1 MPNATTPLLDDMLL
15 FVEVVDAG
23 GFTAA
28 SARLGLRKSTLSRRI
43 AALEERLG
51 ARLLE
56 RTTRKS
62 RLTEAGSAYHA
73 QAARIV
79 AEARAANQSVADARG
94 TPRGTLRVAA
104 TPLFAETFLPP
115 IVAEYLRRY
124 ERTEVELSL
133 SQARVDLLSEG
144 VDVAIRI
151 GALADS
157 SFIARPLGTSRTGYF
172 ASAAYVRAR
181 GEPRTPEELRGHA
194 CILGA
199 GVGSR
204 EEWPFVAAGAG
215 EARSIAVS
223 GRLRVPSVQAARA
236 MMREGLGIARLP
248 VFLVEA
254 DVKAGICV
262 PVLADRTPPSTQV
275 SAVYPS
281 SQRLSPKVQAF
292 VDICA
297 EMLNDGAPPKKKS
310 GAKR

>member
-115 IVAEYLRRY
+115 IIAAYLRRY
-124 ERTEVELSL
+124 ERTEVEL
-133 SQARVDLLSEG
+133 
-144 VDVAIRI
+144 
-151 GALADS
+151 
-157 SFIARPLGTSRTGYF
+157 
-172 ASAAYVRAR
+172 
-181 GEPRTPEELRGHA
+181 
-194 CILGA
+194 
-199 GVGSR
+199 
-204 EEWPFVAAGAG
+204 
-215 EARSIAVS
+215 
-223 GRLRVPSVQAARA
+223 
-236 MMREGLGIARLP
+236 
-248 VFLVEA
+248 
-254 DVKAGICV
+254 
-262 PVLADRTPPSTQV
+262 
-275 SAVYPS
+275 
-281 SQRLSPKVQAF
+281 
-292 VDICA
+292 
-297 EMLNDGAPPKKKS
+297 
-310 GAKR
+310 